1 MKYRRVKL
9 TILVT
14 PMTAYH
20 LRQMVKQGSQ
30 KDVGRAVD
38 KLVRDRMV
46 LLREGMKLT
55 GTQRGQPDMARLRE

>member
-1 MKYRRVKL
+1 MRCRREKL
-9 TILVT
+9 VVLVT

-20 LRQMVKQGSQ
+20 LRQMAKQGTQ

-46 LLREGMKLT
+46 LLRQAMET
-55 GTQRGQPDMARLRE
+55 GRQGRGPGENRGRG